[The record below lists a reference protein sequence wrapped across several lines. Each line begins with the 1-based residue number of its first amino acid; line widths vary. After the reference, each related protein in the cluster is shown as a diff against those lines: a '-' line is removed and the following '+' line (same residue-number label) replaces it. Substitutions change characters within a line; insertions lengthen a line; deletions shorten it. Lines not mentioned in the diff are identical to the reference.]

1 MHASKHRLA
10 AAALWLAQATTLLGA
25 AELKPETL
33 QAWTAY
39 ARATESRIAGELAS
53 GDRFLGLDFQG
64 PGAAAPERTALSAGK
79 IPVARLE
86 THDPNGSKLPVP
98 AGMVHHWRGAVL
110 IPGVDLAFV
119 LARVS
124 DPVSEEIGQEDVLQS
139 RILERGP
146 EYLRLY
152 LKLRRSKLVS
162 VVYNTEHEIRYRR
175 QAEGRA
181 WSSSKAVRIREV
193 ENPGSPGEQERPE
206 GQDRGFLWRLNSY
219 WRYQQVDGGVIVEC
233 ESISLSRSVPP
244 VLDPLV
250 RPLVDMV
257 ARESMERTLLA
268 LRGRLLRRYNVRKV
282 ESTRSF
288 TKEGS

>member
-1 MHASKHRLA
+1 MQASKHRLA
-10 AAALWLAQATTLLGA
+10 AAALWLAQATLLGA

-39 ARATESRIAGELAS
+39 ARTTESRIAGELAA

-64 PGAAAPERTALSAGK
+64 PGAAAAERTALRAGK

-86 THDPNGSKLPVP
+86 AHDCNGSKLSVP
-98 AGMVHHWRGAVL
+98 AGMIHHWRGAVL
-110 IPGVDLAFV
+110 IPGLDLAFV

-124 DPVSEEIGQEDVLQS
+124 NPVSEEMEQEDVLQS
-139 RILERGP
+139 KILERGT

-162 VVYNTEHEIRYRR
+162 VVYNTEHEIRYRH
-175 QAEGRA
+175 QVEARA
-181 WSSSKAVRIREV
+181 WSSSKAVRIREL
-193 ENPGSPGEQERPE
+193 ENPGSPGERERPE
-206 GQDRGFLWRLNSY
+206 GRDRGFLWRLNSY

-244 VLDPLV
+244 VLEPLV

-257 ARESMERTLLA
+257 ARESMERTLLS
-268 LRGRLLRRYNVRKV
+268 LRGRLLRRYNGRKV